1 MLPFEP
7 TAERPGYCLSCY
19 SERNASGTGKGQSAE
34 ARPLSK
40 PARQQPIREEHPER
54 PTVSKPGG
62 QAERP
67 PRREQPAHQALRA
80 EQTSN
85 ASFAEVFKGIKIQD
99 RTRSA
104 LSRMGIQSPT
114 PIQEQT
120 IPWLNQG
127 RDVVGQAMTGSGK
140 TLAFGIPLVE
150 GCDSSA
156 RGVQGLVLVPTRE
169 LAIQV
174 ASVLELVS
182 EGRVSVMLLYG
193 GRPLGVEKRA
203 LVKGAQIIV
212 GTPGRTLDH
221 LRQGNLALGSVRIM
235 VLDEADEMLDRGF
248 ARDVEAIIAA
258 TPAKRQTAL
267 FSATLPDWVADTAKK
282 HLRDPKT
289 VQVAIAE
296 GEGLKIEHLIYRIDK
311 EVRLS
316 ALRTLL
322 DQRDGAPI
330 IVFGKTKHG
339 VKKLAKQ
346 LVDLGYPVGP
356 LQGNMSQNAREKVMA
371 DFRSGA
377 APVLVATN
385 VAARGLDVEGIAQVI
400 NYDLPDSLQLFTH
413 RVGRTGRMGKA
424 GEAITFVTP
433 EDDKKWRELERGFDF
448 TFTIKRWGE
457 LGAGTSQE
465 PTRQPRP
472 AVRPAAPARQA
483 AQRQAQQRPSGNRL
497 APQRSVPPRPAQQRS
512 APSRND
518 VPRRDRRD
526 GPQRNDARPQSSS
539 DPRLQS
545 EIDLASAPKHGTV
558 QADTPQLEAERRDMA
573 RSTHTPPPNGGQPKQ
588 KSQWLRF
595 GRRG

>member
-1 MLPFEP
+1 MLPFAP

-19 SERNASGTGKGQSAE
+19 SERNTGKAKSAPT
-34 ARPLSK
+34 ATK
-40 PARQQPIREEHPER
+40 PARQQPVSEASPARPVTSRRAAPERSEPRDSASVRAGETDHPE
-54 PTVSKPGG
+54 VFAGLNI
-62 QAERP
+62 QA
-67 PRREQPAHQALRA
+67 
-80 EQTSN
+80 
-85 ASFAEVFKGIKIQD
+85 

-104 LSRMGIQSPT
+104 LHRMGITSPT

-120 IPWLNQG
+120 IPSLNEG

-150 GCDSSA
+150 GCDRSI

-174 ASVLELVS
+174 ASVIDEVS
-182 EGRVSVMLLYG
+182 TGRVSVMLLYG
-193 GRPLGVEKRA
+193 GRALGTEKKA
-203 LVKGAQIIV
+203 LEKGAQIIV

-221 LRQGNLALGSVRIM
+221 LRQGNLQLGSVRM
-235 VLDEADEMLDRGF
+235 LVLDEADEMLDRGF

-258 TPAKRQTAL
+258 TPTKRQTAL
-267 FSATLPDWVADTAKK
+267 FSATVPDWVATTAKK

-289 VQVAIAE
+289 VMVAIAE

-311 EVRLS
+311 ATKIS
-316 ALRTLL
+316 ALQTLL
-322 DQRDGAPI
+322 DQRDDAPI

-377 APVLVATN
+377 TPVLVATN

-400 NYDLPDSLQLFTH
+400 NFDLPDSLQLFTH

-424 GEAITFVTP
+424 GEAITFVTA

-448 TFTIKRWGE
+448 EFTIKRWGDG
-457 LGAGTSQE
+457 GAGTARE
-465 PTRQPRP
+465 PARRPAPAAERQAPQRQAPQQRQASPQRQPPQRQAPHRP
-472 AVRPAAPARQA
+472 AGERQGPQRGSAPHPAQRNAPGRGAPARNDGRP
-483 AQRQAQQRPSGNRL
+483 QRDNNPR
-497 APQRSVPPRPAQQRS
+497 PQRS
-512 APSRND
+512 D
-518 VPRRDRRD
+518 DR
-526 GPQRNDARPQSSS
+526 PQRGNEARTEHETIRP
-539 DPRLQS
+539 
-545 EIDLASAPKHGTV
+545 
-558 QADTPQLEAERRDMA
+558 DTPQAEAEAHDLA
-573 RSTHTPPPNGGQPKQ
+573 RSTHTPPPNGAAKR
-588 KSQWLRF
+588 KSPWLRF
-595 GRRG
+595 GRRD